1 MDLAR
6 ERYSEVFESN
16 MFKWCPEG
24 DLNPHNPCGSADFKS
39 AASANFAIRA
49 QWDGASAQ
57 WYLIVPCDRLAMR
70 KFAGRWQH
78 LERV

>member
-49 QWDGASAQ
+49 RVNQ
-57 WYLIVPCDRLAMR
+57 PCFKVL
-70 KFAGRWQH
+70 F
-78 LERV
+78 LFY